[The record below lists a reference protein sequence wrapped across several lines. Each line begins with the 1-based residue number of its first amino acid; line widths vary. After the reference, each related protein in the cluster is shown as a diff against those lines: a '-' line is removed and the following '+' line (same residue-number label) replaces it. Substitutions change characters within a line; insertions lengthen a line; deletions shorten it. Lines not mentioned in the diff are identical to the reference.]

1 MKMYVNEVMIRHWI
15 GSDHDNK
22 EAYLGLLVELLNDIY
37 DVQSMRD
44 DVLELWEDTV

>member
-1 MKMYVNEVMIRHWI
+1 MKMYINEVMIRHWI
-15 GSDHDNK
+15 GSDHDSK
-22 EAYLGLLVELLNDIY
+22 EAYLGLLVELLNDVY

>member
-22 EAYLGLLVELLNDIY
+22 EAYLGLLVESDQSDIE
-37 DVQSMRD
+37 DNQQF
-44 DVLELWEDTV
+44 LETQ

>member
-22 EAYLGLLVELLNDIY
+22 EAMLGLLVELLNGKY
-37 DVQSMRD
+37 SVEEMRN